1 MLTGD
6 FTQSNNI
13 PEKFDYSNEPVRS
26 SELIVQKDQPFNAE
40 PALNSL
46 IQHYVTPTDVFF
58 KRNHGPIPLI
68 EHDSYTFQVD
78 GIVEKPL
85 IVDLNT
91 LKQNFK
97 KHEVVAV
104 IQCAGNRRDGL
115 AKVKKV
121 KGVIWGPGTVGN
133 AVWAGARL
141 CDVLRAAGVSMDLS
155 NPIVSQLHVSF
166 EAYGKSEEDTCYGS
180 SIPLE
185 MAINPAND
193 VLLAYEM
200 NGCELT
206 RDHGFPCRVIV
217 PGVIGARSVKYL
229 RKITIQNEE
238 SQSFY
243 QKMDYKVLPPY
254 VNEDNANEWWD
265 KMAALQEMIIQSVIC
280 EPCSGQVLP
289 PGPVTIRGYALCG
302 GGKGVDR
309 VDVSVDNGQTWLET
323 TKYQAATRSKYYAWC
338 LWTTTV
344 DSIPDGG
351 KIICRAFDTCGNTQP
366 EFPIWNFRGVMNNS
380 WFVVENLRQQSNTKL

>member
-1 MLTGD
+1 MLTGELPLNSKAP
-6 FTQSNNI
+6 T
-13 PEKFDYSNEPVRS
+13 KFDYSNEPIRS
-26 SELIVQKDQPFNAE
+26 SELIVQKDLPFNAE
-40 PALNSL
+40 PPLKSL
-46 IQHYVTPTDVFF
+46 IQHYITPTELFF

-68 EHDSYTFQVD
+68 DGSTYVFKVD
-78 GIVEKPL
+78 GLVEKP
-85 IVDLNT
+85 IVVDLHS
-91 LKQNFK
+91 LKTKFQ
-97 KHEVVAV
+97 KHEVAAV

-115 AKVKKV
+115 ANVKKV

-133 AVWAGARL
+133 AVWGGARL
-141 CDVLRAAGVSMDLS
+141 SDVLKEAGVPMGLA
-155 NPIVSQLHVSF
+155 SQLHVAF
-166 EAYGKSEEDTCYGS
+166 EAYGDSEEDTCYGS

-185 MAINPAND
+185 MAINPSND

-206 RDHGFPCRVIV
+206 RDHGFPCRVVV

-229 RKITIQNEE
+229 SRITIQSEE

-254 VNEDNANEWWD
+254 VDEHNADEWWD

-309 VDVSVDNGQTWLET
+309 VDVSLDNGLTWLPT
-323 TKYQAATRSKYYAWC
+323 DRYQAATRNKHYAWC
-338 LWTTTV
+338 LWKTTV
-344 DSIPDGG
+344 DSIPDNC

-380 WFVVENLRQQSNTKL
+380 WFVVENVRQQSNTKL